1 MEQKVVLTYE
11 GLQKMEA
18 ELNDLKISKRKEVAQ
33 KIKEARAQGDLS
45 ENAEYDAA
53 KNEQAK
59 NEYDIAT
66 LEDELSHVR
75 IIDESMLSTGGVS
88 IGSTVTIRNA
98 MNGMEMTYQIVGTAE
113 SDPRNGRISNES
125 PIGGALLGHVAGD
138 TVEVHTPG
146 GVLSLEIINI
156 NAGR

>member
-1 MEQKVVLTYE
+1 MAEIWLTEEEVEKRKQKLEYMKSTRRLE
-11 GLQKMEA
+11 IA
-18 ELNDLKISKRKEVAQ
+18 EMLKI
-33 KIKEARAQGDLS
+33 ARGFGDLS

-146 GVLSLEIINI
+146 GGLSLEIINI

>member
-1 MEQKVVLTYE
+1 MAEIWLTEEEVEKRKQKLEYMKSTRRLE
-11 GLQKMEA
+11 IA
-18 ELNDLKISKRKEVAQ
+18 EMLKI
-33 KIKEARAQGDLS
+33 ARGFGDLS

-125 PIGGALLGHVAGD
+125 PIGGALLGY
-138 TVEVHTPG
+138 EVHIFEALHTPG

>member
-1 MEQKVVLTYE
+1 MAEIWLTEEEVEKRKQKLEYMKSTRRLE
-11 GLQKMEA
+11 IA
-18 ELNDLKISKRKEVAQ
+18 EMLKI
-33 KIKEARAQGDLS
+33 ARGFGDLS

-98 MNGMEMTYQIVGTAE
+98 MNGMEMGTMI
-113 SDPRNGRISNES
+113 RIRTVSS
-125 PIGGALLGHVAGD
+125 FAPSSFAASRRLLGREAK
-138 TVEVHTPG
+138 
-146 GVLSLEIINI
+146 
-156 NAGR
+156 

>member
-1 MEQKVVLTYE
+1 MAEIWLTEEEVEKRKQKLEYMKSTRRLE
-11 GLQKMEA
+11 IA
-18 ELNDLKISKRKEVAQ
+18 EMLKI
-33 KIKEARAQGDLS
+33 ARGFGDLS

-113 SDPRNGRISNES
+113 SDPRKGRISNES

-138 TVEVHTPG
+138 AVEVHTPG
-146 GVLSLEIINI
+146 GVLSLEIVNI